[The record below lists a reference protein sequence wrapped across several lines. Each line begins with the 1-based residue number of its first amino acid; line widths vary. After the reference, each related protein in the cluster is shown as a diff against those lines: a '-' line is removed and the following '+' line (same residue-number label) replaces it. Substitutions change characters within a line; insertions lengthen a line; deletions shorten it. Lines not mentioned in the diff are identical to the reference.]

1 MLHEITTIY
10 PLTESS
16 FSGPLSSLLLLNAVD
31 WGAKKAAFQDHSK
44 LKEGIEVLQDGL
56 PLDSTGEAVGI
67 LQML

>member
-1 MLHEITTIY
+1 M
-10 PLTESS
+10 
-16 FSGPLSSLLLLNAVD
+16 
-31 WGAKKAAFQDHSK
+31 AFQDHSK